1 MAAVA
6 RCLQPSPALIITCA
20 THVQHLCI
28 SEKRPAYVVY
38 YARLSTAQDSFWP
51 TPGLGYNCTSAGT
64 WYKENGE
71 LKLHAYSCK
80 ETVSPVTQTIQS

>member
-1 MAAVA
+1 M
-6 RCLQPSPALIITCA
+6 C
-20 THVQHLCI
+20 
-28 SEKRPAYVVY
+28 VVY

-51 TPGLGYNCTSAGT
+51 TPGLGYNCTSGGT

-71 LKLHAYSCK
+71 LKLHAHSCK